1 LKNKLKMLVL
11 VAKNRAE
18 LKLFLSRMSSALGEA
33 GFERLGADCLGVVH
47 WPYISKSW
55 SAGDR
60 LGVLASITKW
70 SQKAVRSYCSM
81 GVTTGWY

>member
-33 GFERLGADCLGVVH
+33 GFSDSAQIAWGWFIGPTSVKAGVPGTDSGY
-47 WPYISKSW
+47 WPP
-55 SAGDR
+55 
-60 LGVLASITKW
+60 ITKW

>member
-33 GFERLGADCLGVVH
+33 GFERLGADCLGWFIGPTSVKAGVPGTDSGY
-47 WPYISKSW
+47 WPPLRSGHKKL
-55 SAGDR
+55 SAVIA
-60 LGVLASITKW
+60 LWA
-70 SQKAVRSYCSM
+70 
-81 GVTTGWY
+81 